1 MKNKLNILILLI
13 IFMIPSTVFAAGSA
27 SGSAP
32 TSVEKGSNVKFTVTI
47 HNTAAWNLK
56 LSGTGAT
63 SGCSQSFADVTADG
77 NNTTKNLT
85 ITCNSNNIGNI
96 TFTATGDITSSD
108 GTNSN
113 VSITK
118 VVNVVKPREKETEA
132 RLSSLKVEG
141 YQLNFNKDN
150 YNYSINAKPEIKG
163 ITISANAISGRASIS
178 GTGYK
183 ELSPEGGKYEI
194 ICTAENGTRKIYTI
208 NVTIIDDNPIKVT
221 IDGKNYN
228 VVKTNK
234 VLKAP
239 SGTKEQNIKINEI
252 EVPAYFNEKS
262 NITIVGLKDEQSNIK
277 YAIYNNGE
285 YKLYNENK
293 SSEILLYIDSKKLDG
308 YKETTIVIN
317 DIEYPAYELNDRFK
331 IVYAMNLNNGE
342 YNYYRYDTKENIFQY
357 YELNKEEIPKEKENN
372 INIYLITTIIFLITT
387 LISLYY
393 AVFLKLKERKQIKKE
408 NTDNI
413 I

>member
-1 MKNKLNILILLI
+1 MKNKVNILILLI
-13 IFMIPSTVFAAGSA
+13 IFMIPSTVLAAGSA

-208 NVTIIDDNPIKVT
+208 NVAIIDDNPIKVT

-293 SSEILLYIDSKKLDG
+293 SSETLLYIDSKKLDG

-317 DIEYPAYELNDRFK
+317 DIEYSAYELNDRFK

-372 INIYLITTIIFLITT
+372 TNIYLITTIIFLITT

>member
-13 IFMIPSTVFAAGSA
+13 IFMIPSNVFAAGSA
-27 SGSAP
+27 TGSAP

-208 NVTIIDDNPIKVT
+208 NVAIIDDNPIKVT

-308 YKETTIVIN
+308 HKETTIVIN

-408 NTDNI
+408 NTPE
-413 I
+413 

>member
-1 MKNKLNILILLI
+1 MKKKFNILILLI
-13 IFMIPSTVFAAGSA
+13 IFIIPGAVFAAGSA

-32 TSVEKGSNVKFTVTI
+32 ASVEKGSNVKFTVTVY
-47 HNTAAWNLK
+47 NTAAWNLK

-77 NNTTKNLT
+77 NNTTKSFS

-132 RLSSLKVEG
+132 RLSSLSVEG

-150 YNYSINAKPEIKG
+150 YNYSINAKPDLKG
-163 ITISANAISGRASIS
+163 ITISASAISGRASIA
-178 GTGYK
+178 GAGYK

-194 ICTAENGTRKIYTI
+194 TCTAENGTRKVYTI
-208 NVTIIDDNPIKVT
+208 NVSIVDDNPIKVT
-221 IDGKNYN
+221 IDGNNYN

-234 VLKAP
+234 ILKSP
-239 SGTKEQNIKINEI
+239 SGTKETNVKINEI
-252 EVPAYFNEKS
+252 DVPAYINEKA
-262 NITIVGLKDEQSNIK
+262 NIIIVGLKDEQGDIK
-277 YAIYNNGE
+277 YAIYDNGK

-293 SSEILLYIDSKKLDG
+293 PSEMLLYIDNKKLDG

-317 DIEYPAYELNDRFK
+317 NIEYPAYELNDRFK

-357 YELNKEEIPKEKENN
+357 YELNKDEAPKEEEERFNL
-372 INIYLITTIIFLITT
+372 YLITTMIFLVTT

-393 AVFLKLKERKQIKKE
+393 VVFIKLKERTQIKKE
-408 NTDNI
+408 NTENI
-413 I
+413 L

>member
-1 MKNKLNILILLI
+1 MKKNLNILILFI
-13 IFMIPSTVFAAGSA
+13 IFMIPHAVFAAGSA

-32 TSVEKGSNVKFTVTI
+32 ASVEKGNNVKFTVTVY
-47 HNTAAWNLK
+47 NTAAWNLK

-63 SGCSQSFADVTADG
+63 SGCSQSFADVTTDG
-77 NNTTKNLT
+77 NNTTKSFS
-85 ITCNSNNIGNI
+85 ITCNSNNLGNI

-108 GTNSN
+108 GANSN

-132 RLSSLKVEG
+132 RLSSLTVEG

-150 YNYSINAKPEIKG
+150 YNYSINVKPDVKG
-163 ITISANAISGRASIS
+163 ITISAKTISGRASIA

-194 ICTAENGTRKIYTI
+194 TCTAENGTRKVYTI
-208 NVTIIDDNPIKVT
+208 NVSVVDDNPIKVT
-221 IDGKNYN
+221 IDGNNYN

-234 VLKAP
+234 LLKTP
-239 SGTKEQNIKINEI
+239 LGTKETNIKINEI
-252 EVPAYFNEKS
+252 EVPSYFNEKS
-262 NITIVGLKDEQSNIK
+262 NITIIGLKDEQGNIK
-277 YAIYNNGE
+277 YAIYENGE

-293 SSEILLYIDSKKLDG
+293 SSEMLLYIDNKKLDG
-308 YKETTIVIN
+308 YKETRIIIN

-331 IVYAMNLNNGE
+331 IVYAMNLNTGE

-357 YELNKEEIPKEKENN
+357 YELNNKTETPKEDEEKFNF
-372 INIYLITTIIFLITT
+372 YLITTIIFLTTT

-393 AVFLKLKERKQIKKE
+393 VVYIKLKEKNKKVL
-408 NTDNI
+408 I
-413 I
+413 

>member
-150 YNYSINAKPEIKG
+150 YNYTINAKPEIKG

-208 NVTIIDDNPIKVT
+208 NVAIIDDNPIKVT

-239 SGTKEQNIKINEI
+239 SGTK
-252 EVPAYFNEKS
+252 
-262 NITIVGLKDEQSNIK
+262 
-277 YAIYNNGE
+277 
-285 YKLYNENK
+285 
-293 SSEILLYIDSKKLDG
+293 
-308 YKETTIVIN
+308 
-317 DIEYPAYELNDRFK
+317 
-331 IVYAMNLNNGE
+331 
-342 YNYYRYDTKENIFQY
+342 
-357 YELNKEEIPKEKENN
+357 
-372 INIYLITTIIFLITT
+372 
-387 LISLYY
+387 
-393 AVFLKLKERKQIKKE
+393 
-408 NTDNI
+408 
-413 I
+413 